1 MNKKEIPS
9 KRLEIKDVPPQKV
22 IADPGEN
29 IPLK

>member
-1 MNKKEIPS
+1 MDKREKPNKN
-9 KRLEIKDVPPQKV
+9 LEIKDVPPQKI